1 MSPIPSLGG
10 AGADRHMVKGGGT
23 WSWLPEGGSAVFA
36 MACPPVHKEPSE
48 RWTWDLGTQ
57 RSQHLTEMAEVNYQ
71 WRLKLSTRAKI
82 REGLCLFVTIGFLSF
97 SEVRKSLE
105 QIRIFTE
112 HKDVLTREI
121 QDENDMLKDQL
132 QRLISLQGWTF
143 LPDTTYK

>member
-1 MSPIPSLGG
+1 M
-10 AGADRHMVKGGGT
+10 
-23 WSWLPEGGSAVFA
+23 
-36 MACPPVHKEPSE
+36 
-48 RWTWDLGTQ
+48 
-57 RSQHLTEMAEVNYQ
+57 
-71 WRLKLSTRAKI
+71 
-82 REGLCLFVTIGFLSF
+82 TIGFLSF